1 MTPFA
6 HVTAGYLVTQAVD
19 LINPSL
25 GFNSPEI
32 IIAGI
37 FGANIID
44 FDVFLV
50 KKPIEHR
57 NTIFHTP
64 IFWIGVFIFL
74 FIIANFL
81 NNQFITKLF
90 LSFSLG
96 IISHLFLDWYAARGK
111 GVGGIRLLYPYSKK
125 HFGLFPL
132 KKVDLSNVKSMISKE
147 FYKFYSENKF
157 LFASEIAIII
167 FGLITFLNRS
177 FFLFLKIFR

>member
-50 KKPIEHR
+50 KSR
-57 NTIFHTP
+57 
-64 IFWIGVFIFL
+64 
-74 FIIANFL
+74 
-81 NNQFITKLF
+81 
-90 LSFSLG
+90 
-96 IISHLFLDWYAARGK
+96 
-111 GVGGIRLLYPYSKK
+111 
-125 HFGLFPL
+125 
-132 KKVDLSNVKSMISKE
+132 
-147 FYKFYSENKF
+147 EN
-157 LFASEIAIII
+157 
-167 FGLITFLNRS
+167 
-177 FFLFLKIFR
+177 